1 MASMDPHGQPLF
13 RTLAQ
18 TIERGIVDG
27 SYPEE
32 AQIPSTNEFALH
44 LRINPAT
51 ANKGIN
57 LLVDAGLLYKRR
69 GIGMFVAP
77 GARGRLLAQRT
88 ERFAEDYVDPMV
100 AEGQRLGLQ
109 REDIIGLVRERTV
122 GAESAVCDPAGA
134 VVGVDG
140 RPPARVPAQRSPGA
154 GDAGG
159 AP

>member
-1 MASMDPHGQPLF
+1 MASTDPHGQPLF

-32 AQIPSTNEFALH
+32 TQIPSTNEFALH

-69 GIGMFVAP
+69 GIGMFVAE
-77 GARGRLLAQRT
+77 GARRCLLAQRT

-109 REDIIGLVRERTV
+109 PEDIVELVRGRAVSAE
-122 GAESAVCDPAGA
+122 GAVTDPAGA
-134 VVGVDG
+134 PAGTDG
-140 RPPARVPAQRSPGA
+140 RQPAEVSAHRSPGA
-154 GDAGG
+154 ADTGG
-159 AP
+159 TR

>member
-1 MASMDPHGQPLF
+1 MASTDPHGQPLF

-32 AQIPSTNEFALH
+32 TQIPSTNEFALH

-69 GIGMFVAP
+69 GIGMFVAE
-77 GARGRLLAQRT
+77 GARRRLLAQRT

-109 REDIIGLVRERTV
+109 PEDIVELVRGRAV
-122 GAESAVCDPAGA
+122 SAKGAVTDPAGA
-134 VVGVDG
+134 PAGTDG
-140 RPPARVPAQRSPGA
+140 RQPAEVSAHRSPGA
-154 GDAGG
+154 ADTGG
-159 AP
+159 TR

>member
-1 MASMDPHGQPLF
+1 MASTDPHGQPLF

-32 AQIPSTNEFALH
+32 TQIPSTNEFALH

-69 GIGMFVAP
+69 GIGMFVAE
-77 GARGRLLAQRT
+77 GARRRLLAQRT

-109 REDIIGLVRERTV
+109 PEDIVELVRGRAVSAE
-122 GAESAVCDPAGA
+122 GAVTDPAGA
-134 VVGVDG
+134 PAGTDG
-140 RPPARVPAQRSPGA
+140 RQPAEVSAHRSPGA
-154 GDAGG
+154 ADTGG
-159 AP
+159 TR

>member
-1 MASMDPHGQPLF
+1 MASTDPHGQPLF

-32 AQIPSTNEFALH
+32 TQIPSTNEFALH

-69 GIGMFVAP
+69 GIGMFVAE

-109 REDIIGLVRERTV
+109 REDIVELVRGRAV
-122 GAESAVCDPAGA
+122 SVESAVTDATGASAGT
-134 VVGVDG
+134 DG
-140 RPPARVPAQRSPGA
+140 RQPAEASVRRNPGSA
-154 GDAGG
+154 EAGG
-159 AP
+159 TR

>member
-1 MASMDPHGQPLF
+1 MASTDPHGQPLF

-18 TIERGIVDG
+18 TIECGIVDG

-32 AQIPSTNEFALH
+32 TQIPSTNEFALH

-69 GIGMFVAP
+69 GIGMFVAE

-100 AEGQRLGLQ
+100 AEGQRLGLNQ
-109 REDIIGLVRERTV
+109 EDIVELVRER
-122 GAESAVCDPAGA
+122 AVTADGA
-134 VVGVDG
+134 VTDSAGVPTDTDG
-140 RPPARVPAQRSPGA
+140 RQSAEASAHRSPGA
-154 GDAGG
+154 AGTG
-159 AP
+159 GTR

>member
-1 MASMDPHGQPLF
+1 MASTDPHGQPLF

-32 AQIPSTNEFALH
+32 TQIPSTNEFALH

-69 GIGMFVAP
+69 GIGMFVAE

-88 ERFAEDYVDPMV
+88 ERFAGDYVDPMV

-109 REDIIGLVRERTV
+109 REDIVELVSERAV
-122 GAESAVCDPAGA
+122 SAEGA
-134 VVGVDG
+134 VIDAAGEPASTDG
-140 RPPARVPAQRSPGA
+140 RQPAEASVRRSPGA
-154 GDAGG
+154 AEAGG
-159 AP
+159 MR